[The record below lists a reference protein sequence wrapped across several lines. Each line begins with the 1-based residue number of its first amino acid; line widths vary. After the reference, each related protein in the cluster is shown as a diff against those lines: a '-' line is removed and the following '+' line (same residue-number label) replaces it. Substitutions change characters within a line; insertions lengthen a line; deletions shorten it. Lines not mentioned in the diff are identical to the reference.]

1 MKAALLRGY
10 GDVNQIQVEEV
21 PQPAPG
27 PGEVLVRVIAT
38 SVNPIDYKIR
48 SGAFKDVRPLDL
60 PVVLGR
66 DVAGEVVALGPGV
79 SNFKAGDKVMGLVE
93 HSYAEYLTA
102 PAKDLTAIPEGLDPQ
117 VAGVLPLI
125 LLTGAQLMEKGVQPR
140 SGELVLVTGAA
151 GSVGRTAAFVAKQ
164 HGANVIAGVRA
175 KQRDEAKTIAAD
187 SIAAIDGDAE
197 IAGLPELDAI
207 ADTVNGGTIAKLV
220 PKLKR
225 TGRLGS
231 VLGKPDAALRAGLE
245 VRDIYSQAD
254 PERLHQLAEE
264 VRDGKLIIPIAKR
277 LPLSEIRQAQSM
289 AEKDGHGKVAILP

>member
-10 GDVNQIQVEEV
+10 GDVNQIHIEEV
-21 PQPAPG
+21 PQPIPG

-48 SGAFKDVRPLDL
+48 SGVLKDRMPLNM
-60 PVVLGR
+60 PAVLGR
-66 DVAGEVVALGPGV
+66 DVAGEVSALGPGAG
-79 SNFKAGDKVMGLVE
+79 NFKTGDKVMGVVS

-102 PAKDLTAIPEGLDPQ
+102 PAKDLTPIPEGLDPQ

-125 LLTGAQLMEKGVQPR
+125 LLTGAQLMENGVQPR

-164 HGANVIAGVRA
+164 HGAKVIAGVRA

-187 SIAAIDGDAE
+187 SIAAIDDNAE
-197 IAGLPELDAI
+197 ISGLPELDAI
-207 ADTVNGGTIAKLV
+207 ADTVNGETVGKLI

-231 VLGKPDAALRAGLE
+231 VLGKPDAAQRAGVV
-245 VRDIYSQAD
+245 VRDVYAQPD
-254 PERLHQLAEE
+254 PDRLHQLAAA
-264 VRDGKLIIPIAKR
+264 VRDGKLIIPIAQR

-289 AEKDGHGKVAILP
+289 AEKDGHGKIAILP